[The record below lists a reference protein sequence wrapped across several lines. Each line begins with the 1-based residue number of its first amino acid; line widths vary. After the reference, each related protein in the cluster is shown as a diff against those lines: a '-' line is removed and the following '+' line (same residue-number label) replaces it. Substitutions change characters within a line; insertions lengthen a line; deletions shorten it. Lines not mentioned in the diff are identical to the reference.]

1 MERTADRRVLPINFA
16 ALETN
21 FKRARTRAALNDV
34 RIHDLRHTA
43 TTRLA
48 EKLANVLEL
57 SAVTGHR
64 QLAMLKRYYHPNA
77 ETIAQKL
84 A

>member
-1 MERTADRRVLPINFA
+1 
-16 ALETN
+16 LETN
-21 FKRARTRAALNDV
+21 FKRARRRAGLEDV

-48 EKLANVLEL
+48 ERLSNVLEL

-64 QLAMLKRYYHPNA
+64 QLAMLKRYYHPDPQA
-77 ETIAQKL
+77 IANKL
-84 A
+84 R